1 MKLRWAPSAQQKFD
15 EAIDYLQDRS
25 PKGARR
31 IGRAILHAVNLIED
45 FPWLAPPSRH
55 SGLRQKTVPRTQYL
69 IIYLIDAEG
78 VEIRAVI
85 HAKRK
90 RRR

>member
-1 MKLRWAPSAQQKFD
+1 MRIDWAPSARTEFLD
-15 EAIDYLQDRS
+15 ALTYIAARS
-25 PKGARR
+25 PKGAARIR
-31 IGRAILHAVNLIED
+31 DAIGRAIADIAL
-45 FPWLAPPSRH
+45 FPGIAPASMHR
-55 SGLRQKTVPRTQYL
+55 GLRQKTVPRTPYL
-69 IIYLIDAEG
+69 IVYRIQADR

>member
-1 MKLRWAPSAQQKFD
+1 MTIRWAPSARRKF
-15 EAIDYLQDRS
+15 ENALAYLFDHS

-31 IGRAILHAVNLIED
+31 VERDILHAISLLDD
-45 FPWLAPPSRH
+45 FPHLAPASRH
-55 SGLRQKTVPRTQYL
+55 RGLRQKVVARTPYL
-69 IIYLIDAEG
+69 VIYRVVDDII
-78 VEIRAVI
+78 EIRAVI

>member
-1 MKLRWAPSAQQKFD
+1 MTIRWAPSARQEFD
-15 EAIDYLQDRS
+15 AAIDYLQAHS
-25 PKGARR
+25 PMGAHR
-31 IGRAILHAVNLIED
+31 IGRAILHAIDLLEK
-45 FPWLAPPSRH
+45 FPSLAPPSRH
-55 SGLRQKTVPRTQYL
+55 RGLRQKTVPRTPYL
-69 IIYLIDAEG
+69 IIYRIEPDG